1 VILTIGKAYG
11 IFSSKTIY
19 LISIINFAGG
29 SALCGAAPSMS
40 AEIFGRVWAGLG
52 GAGAYLGVLN
62 ILSYNTGPAE
72 RSIYIAGCALVWGIG
87 CILGPVIGGSLADS
101 SATWRWAF
109 YINLI
114 IFGASTPVI
123 VFILR
128 PNDPAPDTTLGE
140 KLKHMDWVGAVLNA
154 GIFTTFVMAFTFG
167 GAVWPWDDGRT
178 IATIVVFGVLVILFA
193 IQQTYTIFTTR
204 EDRIFPIDFLKS
216 RDLVLQYIAMSA
228 TATGLFIPI
237 YYIPV
242 YFAFTRNDTAV
253 DSAVRLLRKYC
264 HYPFQFQA
272 NKMIAFMC
280 VSVFLFMLN
289 GVALPKVGYYGE

>member
-72 RSIYIAGCALVWGIG
+72 RSIYIAGCALIWGIG

-123 VFILR
+123 IFILK
-128 PNDPAPDTTLGE
+128 PNDPAPDSTLGE
-140 KLKHMDWVGAVLNA
+140 KLKHMDWIGAVLNA

-253 DSAVRLLRKYC
+253 DSAVRLLRMY
-264 HYPFQFQA
+264 YQF
-272 NKMIAFMC
+272 F
-280 VSVFLFMLN
+280 FLNFNLTR
-289 GVALPKVGYYGE
+289 